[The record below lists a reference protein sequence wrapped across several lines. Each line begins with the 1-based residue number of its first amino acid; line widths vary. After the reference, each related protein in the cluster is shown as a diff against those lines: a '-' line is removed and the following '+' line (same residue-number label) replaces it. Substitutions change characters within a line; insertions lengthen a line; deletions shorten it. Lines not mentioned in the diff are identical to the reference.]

1 MVSIGTP
8 DKQCSE
14 TVAGT
19 HTHHTQGPMFV
30 FDVELDWDQHR
41 IRRQMR
47 EIHLSALETR
57 LLRFLMEE
65 PRRLFSREELMK
77 GVWPAGITVGPRTV
91 DVHIASLRKAL
102 TIPGAPN
109 PVRTVR
115 GRGYSFDMEDD
126 SCGTGS

>member
-1 MVSIGTP
+1 
-8 DKQCSE
+8 
-14 TVAGT
+14 
-19 HTHHTQGPMFV
+19 MFV